1 MSARAASRAEL
12 SAFDA
17 ALLADDD
24 EVDDEEFDD
33 EADAVALVSVLDAAA
48 SDADVPAASSEIVEA
63 VSQAANKNVA
73 ANSVKRGLNIV
84 MLPNLCANHNGLNNG
99 KSNFYNVFIHT
110 KKDRKPTM
118 SSCI

>member
-17 ALLADDD
+17 ALLSVELDDD
-24 EVDDEEFDD
+24 EA
-33 EADAVALVSVLDAAA
+33 EAVELVSVVDAAA

-73 ANSVKRGLNIV
+73 ANSVKRGLNIL
-84 MLPNLCANHNGLNNG
+84 MLPNLCANRYGLNNG
-99 KSNFYNVFIHT
+99 KSKFF
-110 KKDRKPTM
+110 KP
-118 SSCI
+118 